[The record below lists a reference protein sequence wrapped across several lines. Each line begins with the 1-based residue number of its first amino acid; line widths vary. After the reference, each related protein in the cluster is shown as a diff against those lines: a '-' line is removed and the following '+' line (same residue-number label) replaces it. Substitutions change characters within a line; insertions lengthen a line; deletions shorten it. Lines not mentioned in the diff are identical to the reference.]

1 MEYFLIAFF
10 FIWLPIGFFTTT
22 VANSK
27 DYNGLT
33 WFLGGFL
40 FGPIALISI
49 VGMPDK
55 KSKTYL
61 RVIAEILDEMEYY
74 NN

>member
-1 MEYFLIAFF
+1 MDSNY
-10 FIWLPIGFFTTT
+10 FFTTT
-22 VANSK
+22 IANSK

-33 WFLGGFL
+33 WFIGGFL

-55 KSKTYL
+55 KLKKYL
-61 RVIAEILDEMEYY
+61 RVITEILDEMSSEQP
-74 NN
+74 